1 MLSQVGLIFFMFV
14 IGMELDLKVLK
25 NKANEAVVISHAS
38 IVIPFALG
46 VGLAYFIYYQFA
58 PPGIEFLSFSL
69 FMGIAMSIT
78 AFPVLARIVQERG
91 IHKTRLGTIVIT
103 CAAADDITA
112 WCLLA
117 AVIAIVK
124 AGSFVSSIYIIGLAI
139 SYVLMMLFVVKP
151 FLKRVG
157 DLYANKNNLKKSV
170 VAIFFL
176 MLIVS
181 SYLTEIIG
189 IHALF
194 GAFVA
199 GAIMPDIAKFRN
211 VFIEKVEDISLIL
224 LLPLFFVFTGLRTE
238 IGLINEPY
246 LWKITG
252 YIILVA
258 VIGKFLGSALAARF
272 VGQSWQES
280 LTIGALMNTRG
291 LMELV
296 VLNIGY
302 ELGVLS
308 PKIFTM
314 MVIMALVT
322 TFMTGPALDLIN
334 FLFKTKGVIIPS
346 EIKQNSKFKI
356 LISFGNNEKGKSLL
370 RLANSLVK
378 GQTENANITA
388 MHLTMSDEMHAY
400 NLEEYETTTFE
411 PIVKESVKLNQ
422 EITTIFKATGDIET
436 DIADI
441 AKEGQYDLVLVGVGK
456 SIYEGTLLGKVLGF
470 TSRIINPDRLLD
482 KFTGKEGLF
491 ENSPFDERT
500 RLLISK
506 TKEPLGILID
516 KDLQKIKNVLIG
528 MYSIGDVF
536 LIDYA
541 QKLMYNN
548 DSHVT
553 ILDNNEH
560 TKNNFIIQNSLVALE
575 EKHTDNFDVFQ
586 PNQINKPFLLQQNLA
601 VFSLETWKKLI
612 EDEVSWLADIP
623 SVLIIKP

>member
-1 MLSQVGLIFFMFV
+1 
-14 IGMELDLKVLK
+14 
-25 NKANEAVVISHAS
+25 
-38 IVIPFALG
+38 
-46 VGLAYFIYYQFA
+46 
-58 PPGIEFLSFSL
+58 
-69 FMGIAMSIT
+69 
-78 AFPVLARIVQERG
+78 
-91 IHKTRLGTIVIT
+91 
-103 CAAADDITA
+103 
-112 WCLLA
+112 
-117 AVIAIVK
+117 
-124 AGSFVSSIYIIGLAI
+124 
-139 SYVLMMLFVVKP
+139 
-151 FLKRVG
+151 
-157 DLYANKNNLKKSV
+157 
-170 VAIFFL
+170 
-176 MLIVS
+176 
-181 SYLTEIIG
+181 
-189 IHALF
+189 
-194 GAFVA
+194 
-199 GAIMPDIAKFRN
+199 
-211 VFIEKVEDISLIL
+211 
-224 LLPLFFVFTGLRTE
+224 
-238 IGLINEPY
+238 
-246 LWKITG
+246 
-252 YIILVA
+252 
-258 VIGKFLGSALAARF
+258 
-272 VGQSWQES
+272 
-280 LTIGALMNTRG
+280 
-291 LMELV
+291 
-296 VLNIGY
+296 
-302 ELGVLS
+302 
-308 PKIFTM
+308 
-314 MVIMALVT
+314 
-322 TFMTGPALDLIN
+322 
-334 FLFKTKGVIIPS
+334 
-346 EIKQNSKFKI
+346 
-356 LISFGNNEKGKSLL
+356 
-370 RLANSLVK
+370 
-378 GQTENANITA
+378 